1 MFVHESLCYTKQNDL
16 CINSEPVESL
26 SAEISYNDV
35 KNIIF
40 NIVYHPPDGDLEACE
55 NYFQSIPSH
64 NSITNKSVQ
73 KFVNLMFQF
82 GLVPTNKTISA
93 IDPIITNSIY
103 NNDCKTAV
111 TRTDISDH
119 FPVIYAFKLRSSMSS
134 ENHQKNRYLLK
145 CIINENSKANIQR
158 SIT

>member
-26 SAEISYNDV
+26 SAEISYHDV

-55 NYFQSIPSH
+55 NYFQSIPSY

-73 KFVNLMFQF
+73 KF
-82 GLVPTNKTISA
+82 
-93 IDPIITNSIY
+93 
-103 NNDCKTAV
+103 
-111 TRTDISDH
+111 
-119 FPVIYAFKLRSSMSS
+119 
-134 ENHQKNRYLLK
+134 
-145 CIINENSKANIQR
+145 
-158 SIT
+158 